1 MSIMERNST
10 IDIMKGLAIIL
21 MLFIHAPFV
30 DLGITLSFVVPVF
43 FMVSGVFLP
52 SCETCTDLRIFIL
65 KKIKSLYIPYVIVNL
80 IFLAFHN
87 FFVRINFYTDS
98 QDFLAA
104 FPGANLYSGYTIV
117 QFMKRLV
124 LVLTTAGGTQLGGAT
139 WFLRS
144 LFFSSIL
151 YEIMNYAFAK
161 LNVNKLLFHWI
172 FGFVFLIVSCCFSRI
187 EILVFE
193 KNIFLWV
200 NQVLSPYILF
210 CLGKLLINLFNG
222 IKHNWIYL
230 LTVVAGLI
238 VLVII
243 NHVNINFNLA
253 FGKLDQIHFFLLSSL
268 SGFVFMYSVSYFID
282 KCSVSSFF
290 VLVGKYT
297 IYVLCLHLL
306 FYKFVTLFFVKLHSL
321 PDIYIAAYP
330 TILSLCN
337 RNECFAYGCS
347 YILTG
352 LLFPLLVGLGVRR
365 FNKGRKLN

>member
-1 MSIMERNST
+1 MERNSS
-10 IDIMKGLAIIL
+10 IDIMKGFAIIL

-30 DLGITLSFVVPVF
+30 NLGITLSFVVPVF

-52 SCETCTDLRIFIL
+52 SCETGSDLRIFIL
-65 KKIKSLYIPYVIVNL
+65 KKIKSLYIPYITTNL

-87 FFVRINFYTDS
+87 LFVRLNFYTDS

-104 FPGANLYSGYTIV
+104 FPDAILYSEYTFI
-117 QFMKRLV
+117 QFMKRTALI
-124 LVLTTAGGTQLGGAT
+124 LSTAGGTQLGGAT

-151 YEIMNYAFAK
+151 YEILNYAFAK

-172 FGFVFLIVSCCFSRI
+172 FGFVFLIVSYYFSRI
-187 EILVFE
+187 EILIFE

-210 CLGKLLINLFNG
+210 CIGKALFDLLS
-222 IKHNWIYL
+222 KTKRNWIYL

-238 VLVII
+238 VLAVM
-243 NHVNINFNLA
+243 NHVDVNFNIA
-253 FGKLDQIHFFLLSSL
+253 FGKIVQINWFLLSSVA
-268 SGFVFMYSVSYFID
+268 GFAFLFAL
-282 KCSVSSFF
+282 SFF
-290 VLVGKYT
+290 VEKCRSSGFLVLTGKYT

-321 PDIYIAAYP
+321 PDIYIAACP
-330 TILSLCN
+330 TILSLC
-337 RNECFAYGCS
+337 RGNERLIYGGS
-347 YILTG
+347 YILSG
-352 LLFPLLVGLGVRR
+352 LLFSLLVGLSVRKIKNR
-365 FNKGRKLN
+365 SVAG

>member
-1 MSIMERNST
+1 MERNST

-30 DLGITLSFVVPVF
+30 GLGITLSFVVPVF
-43 FMVSGVFLP
+43 FMISGVFLP
-52 SCETCTDLRIFIL
+52 SCETCGDLRAFVV
-65 KKIKSLYIPYVIVNL
+65 KKIKSLYIPYITTNL

-87 FFVRINFYTDS
+87 LFVRLNFYTDS

-104 FPGANLYSGYTIV
+104 FPDAILYSEYTFV
-117 QFMKRLV
+117 QFMKRTALI
-124 LVLTTAGGTQLGGAT
+124 LSTAGGTQLGGAT

-151 YEIMNYAFAK
+151 YEILNYAFAK

-172 FGFVFLIVSCCFSRI
+172 FGFVFLIVSYYFSGM
-187 EILVFE
+187 EILIFE
-193 KNIFLWV
+193 KNIFLWI

-210 CLGKLLINLFNG
+210 CLGKLLFAIFTRT
-222 IKHNWIYL
+222 KHSWIYL
-230 LTVVAGLI
+230 LTLTVGLI
-238 VLVII
+238 VLVVM

-253 FGKLDQIHFFLLSSL
+253 FGKTDQIHFFLLSSL
-268 SGFVFMYSVSYFID
+268 SGFVFLYSVSYFID

-290 VLVGKYT
+290 VLAGKYT
-297 IYVLCLHLL
+297 IYVLCLHLI
-306 FYKFVTLFFVKLHSL
+306 FYKFVTLLFVKLHSL

-337 RNECFAYGCS
+337 RNERFAYGGF

-352 LLFPLLVGLGVRR
+352 FLFPLLVGLGIRR
-365 FNKGRKLN
+365 FKKGRKII

>member
-1 MSIMERNST
+1 
-10 IDIMKGLAIIL
+10 MKGLAIIL

-30 DLGITLSFVVPVF
+30 GLGITLSFVVSVF
-43 FMVSGVFLP
+43 FMISGVFLP
-52 SCETCTDLRIFIL
+52 SCETCGDLRAFVV
-65 KKIKSLYIPYVIVNL
+65 KKIKSLYIPYITTNL

-87 FFVRINFYTDS
+87 LFVRLNFYTDS

-104 FPGANLYSGYTIV
+104 FPDAILYSEYTFV
-117 QFMKRLV
+117 QFMKRTALI
-124 LVLTTAGGTQLGGAT
+124 LSTAGGTQLGGAT

-151 YEIMNYAFAK
+151 YEILNYAFAK

-172 FGFVFLIVSCCFSRI
+172 FGFVFLIVSYYFSGM
-187 EILVFE
+187 EILIFE
-193 KNIFLWV
+193 KNIFLWI

-210 CLGKLLINLFNG
+210 CLGKLLFAIFTRT
-222 IKHNWIYL
+222 KHSWIYL
-230 LTVVAGLI
+230 LTLTVGLI
-238 VLVII
+238 VLVVM

-253 FGKLDQIHFFLLSSL
+253 FGKTDQIHFFLLSSL
-268 SGFVFMYSVSYFID
+268 SGFVFLYSVSYFID

-290 VLVGKYT
+290 VLAGKYT
-297 IYVLCLHLL
+297 IYVLCLHLI
-306 FYKFVTLFFVKLHSL
+306 FYKFVTLLFVKLHSL

-337 RNECFAYGCS
+337 RNERFAYGGF

-352 LLFPLLVGLGVRR
+352 FLFPLLVGLGIRR
-365 FNKGRKLN
+365 FKKGRKII

>member
-1 MSIMERNST
+1 MKRNST

-30 DLGITLSFVVPVF
+30 DLGVTLSFVVPVF
-43 FMVSGVFLP
+43 FMISGVFLP
-52 SCETCTDLRIFIL
+52 SCETCGDLRAFVV
-65 KKIKSLYIPYVIVNL
+65 KKIKSLYIPYITTNL

-87 FFVRINFYTDS
+87 LFVRLNFYTDS

-104 FPGANLYSGYTIV
+104 FPDAILYSEYTFV
-117 QFMKRLV
+117 QFMKRI
-124 LVLTTAGGTQLGGAT
+124 VLTLSSLGGTQLGGAT

-151 YEIMNYAFAK
+151 YELLNYAFAR
-161 LNVNKLLFHWI
+161 LGINKLLFHWI
-172 FGFVFLIVSCCFSRI
+172 AGIIFLIVSCLFSRI
-187 EILVFE
+187 EILIFE

-210 CLGKLLINLFNG
+210 CIGKALFALFTRT
-222 IKHNWIYL
+222 KHSWIYL
-230 LTVVAGLI
+230 LTLTIGLI
-238 VLVII
+238 VLVVI
-243 NHVNINFNLA
+243 NHVDVNFNIA
-253 FGKLDQIHFFLLSSL
+253 FGKIVQINWFLLSSVA
-268 SGFVFMYSVSYFID
+268 GFLFLFAL
-282 KCSVSSFF
+282 SFF
-290 VLVGKYT
+290 VDKNITSAFFVLAGKYT

-306 FYKFVTLFFVKLHSL
+306 FYKFVTLLFVKLHSL

-337 RNECFAYGCS
+337 RNERFAYGGS

-365 FNKGRKLN
+365 FKKGKKII

>member
-1 MSIMERNST
+1 
-10 IDIMKGLAIIL
+10 MKGLAIIL

-30 DLGITLSFVVPVF
+30 GLGITLSFVVPVF
-43 FMVSGVFLP
+43 FMISGVFLP
-52 SCETCTDLRIFIL
+52 SCETCGDLRAFVV
-65 KKIKSLYIPYVIVNL
+65 KKIKSLYIPYITTNL

-87 FFVRINFYTDS
+87 LFVRLNFYTDS

-104 FPGANLYSGYTIV
+104 FPDAILYSEYTFV
-117 QFMKRLV
+117 QFMKRTALI
-124 LVLTTAGGTQLGGAT
+124 LSTAGGTQLGGAT

-151 YEIMNYAFAK
+151 YEILNYAFAK

-172 FGFVFLIVSCCFSRI
+172 FGFVFLIVSYYFSGMV
-187 EILVFE
+187 ILIFE
-193 KNIFLWV
+193 KNIFLWI

-210 CLGKLLINLFNG
+210 CLGKLLFAIFTRT
-222 IKHNWIYL
+222 KHSWIYL
-230 LTVVAGLI
+230 LTLTVGLI
-238 VLVII
+238 VLVVM

-253 FGKLDQIHFFLLSSL
+253 FGKTDQIHFFLLSSL
-268 SGFVFMYSVSYFID
+268 SGFVFLYSVSYFID

-290 VLVGKYT
+290 VLAGKYT
-297 IYVLCLHLL
+297 IYVLCLHLI
-306 FYKFVTLFFVKLHSL
+306 FYKFVTLLFVKLHSL

-337 RNECFAYGCS
+337 RNERFAYGGF

-352 LLFPLLVGLGVRR
+352 FLFPLLVGLGIRR
-365 FNKGRKLN
+365 FKKGRKII

>member
-1 MSIMERNST
+1 MSTMERNST

-30 DLGITLSFVVPVF
+30 GLGITLSFVVPLF

-52 SCETCTDLRIFIL
+52 SCETCTDLRVFIL
-65 KKIKSLYIPYVIVNL
+65 KKIKSLYIPYVITNL

-87 FFVRINFYTDS
+87 FFVRINFYTDNPEVLVVLP
-98 QDFLAA
+98 DVM
-104 FPGANLYSGYTIV
+104 LYSEYTFI
-117 QFMKRLV
+117 QFMKRI
-124 LVLTTAGGTQLGGAT
+124 VLTLSSLGETQLGGAT

-151 YEIMNYAFAK
+151 YELLNYAFAR
-161 LNVNKLLFHWI
+161 LGINKLLFHWI
-172 FGFVFLIVSCCFSRI
+172 AGIIFLIVSCCFSGI

-230 LTVVAGLI
+230 LTGVAGLI

-253 FGKLDQIHFFLLSSL
+253 FGKTDQIHFFLLSSL
-268 SGFVFMYSVSYFID
+268 SGFVFLYSVSYFID

-290 VLVGKYT
+290 VLAGKYT

-306 FYKFVTLFFVKLHSL
+306 FYKFVTLLFVKLHSL

-337 RNECFAYGCS
+337 RNERFAYGGF

-352 LLFPLLVGLGVRR
+352 FLFPLLVGLV
-365 FNKGRKLN
+365 

>member
-30 DLGITLSFVVPVF
+30 DLGITLSFVVPLF

-52 SCETCTDLRIFIL
+52 SCETCTDLRVFIL
-65 KKIKSLYIPYVIVNL
+65 KKIKSLYVPYVITNL

-104 FPGANLYSGYTIV
+104 FPDAHLYSGYTIV
-117 QFMKRLV
+117 QFMKRIV
-124 LVLTTAGGTQLGGAT
+124 LVLTTAGGTLLGGST

-151 YEIMNYAFAK
+151 YEILNYAFAK

-172 FGFVFLIVSCCFSRI
+172 FGFVFL
-187 EILVFE
+187 
-193 KNIFLWV
+193 
-200 NQVLSPYILF
+200 
-210 CLGKLLINLFNG
+210 
-222 IKHNWIYL
+222 
-230 LTVVAGLI
+230 
-238 VLVII
+238 
-243 NHVNINFNLA
+243 
-253 FGKLDQIHFFLLSSL
+253 
-268 SGFVFMYSVSYFID
+268 YSVSYFID

-290 VLVGKYT
+290 VLAGKYT

-306 FYKFVTLFFVKLHSL
+306 FYKFVTLIFVKLHSL
-321 PDIYIAAYP
+321 PDIYIAAFP

-337 RNECFAYGCS
+337 RNERFAYGGS

-365 FNKGRKLN
+365 FKKGRKIN

>member
-1 MSIMERNST
+1 MKRNST

-21 MLFIHAPFV
+21 MLFIHAPFL

-43 FMVSGVFLP
+43 FMISEVFLS
-52 SCETCTDLRIFIL
+52 SCETCTDLRVFIL
-65 KKIKSLYIPYVIVNL
+65 KKIKSLYIPYVITNL

-104 FPGANLYSGYTIV
+104 FPDAILYSEYTFI
-117 QFMKRLV
+117 QFMKRTALI
-124 LVLTTAGGTQLGGAT
+124 LSTAGGTQLGGAT

-151 YEIMNYAFAK
+151 YEILNYAFAK

-172 FGFVFLIVSCCFSRI
+172 FGFVFLIVSYYFSGM
-187 EILVFE
+187 EILIFE
-193 KNIFLWV
+193 KNIFLWI

-210 CLGKLLINLFNG
+210 CLGKLLFALFTRT
-222 IKHNWIYL
+222 KHSWIYL
-230 LTVVAGLI
+230 LTLIVGLI
-238 VLVII
+238 VLVVM
-243 NHVNINFNLA
+243 NHVNIKFNLA

-268 SGFVFMYSVSYFID
+268 SGFVFLYSVSYFID

-290 VLVGKYT
+290 VLAGKYT
-297 IYVLCLHLL
+297 IYVLCLHFL

-321 PDIYIAAYP
+321 PDIYIAAFP

-337 RNECFAYGCS
+337 GNERFVYGGS
-347 YILTG
+347 YILSG
-352 LLFPLLVGLGVRR
+352 LLLSLLAGFGVRK
-365 FNKGRKLN
+365 FTKGRE

>member
-1 MSIMERNST
+1 MERNSS

-30 DLGITLSFVVPVF
+30 DFGITLSFVVPVF
-43 FMVSGVFLP
+43 FMISGVFLP
-52 SCETCTDLRIFIL
+52 SCETCGDLRAFVV
-65 KKIKSLYIPYVIVNL
+65 KKIKSLYIPYITTNL

-87 FFVRINFYTDS
+87 LFVRLNFYTDS

-104 FPGANLYSGYTIV
+104 FPDAILYSEYTFV
-117 QFMKRLV
+117 QFMKRTALI
-124 LVLTTAGGTQLGGAT
+124 LSTAGGTQLGGAT

-151 YEIMNYAFAK
+151 YEILNYAFAK

-172 FGFVFLIVSCCFSRI
+172 FGFVFLIVSYYFSGM
-187 EILVFE
+187 EILIFE
-193 KNIFLWV
+193 KNIFLWI

-210 CLGKLLINLFNG
+210 CLGKLLFAIFTRT
-222 IKHNWIYL
+222 KHSWIYL
-230 LTVVAGLI
+230 LTLTVGLI
-238 VLVII
+238 VLVVM
-243 NHVNINFNLA
+243 NHVDVNFNIA
-253 FGKLDQIHFFLLSSL
+253 FGKIVQINWFLLSSVA
-268 SGFVFMYSVSYFID
+268 GFLFLFAL
-282 KCSVSSFF
+282 SFF
-290 VLVGKYT
+290 VDKNITSAFFVLAGKYT

-306 FYKFVTLFFVKLHSL
+306 FYKFVTLVFVKLHSL

-337 RNECFAYGCS
+337 RNERFAYGGS

-352 LLFPLLVGLGVRR
+352 LLFPFLVGLGVRR
-365 FNKGRKLN
+365 FKKGIKIN

>member
-1 MSIMERNST
+1 
-10 IDIMKGLAIIL
+10 MKGLAIIL

-30 DLGITLSFVVPVF
+30 GLGITLSFVVPVF
-43 FMVSGVFLP
+43 FMISGVFLP
-52 SCETCTDLRIFIL
+52 SCETCGDLRAFVV
-65 KKIKSLYIPYVIVNL
+65 KKIKSLYIPYITTNL

-87 FFVRINFYTDS
+87 LFVRLNFYTDS

-104 FPGANLYSGYTIV
+104 FPDAILYSEYTFV
-117 QFMKRLV
+117 QFMKRTALI
-124 LVLTTAGGTQLGGAT
+124 LSTAGGTQLGGAT

-151 YEIMNYAFAK
+151 YEILNYAFAK

-172 FGFVFLIVSCCFSRI
+172 FGFVFLIVSYYFSGM
-187 EILVFE
+187 EILIFE
-193 KNIFLWV
+193 KNIFLWI

-210 CLGKLLINLFNG
+210 CLGKLLFAIFTRT
-222 IKHNWIYL
+222 KHSWIYL
-230 LTVVAGLI
+230 LTLTVGLI
-238 VLVII
+238 VLVVM

-253 FGKLDQIHFFLLSSL
+253 FGKTDQIHFFLLSSL
-268 SGFVFMYSVSYFID
+268 SGFVFLYSVSYFID

-290 VLVGKYT
+290 VLAGKYT
-297 IYVLCLHLL
+297 IYVLCLHLI
-306 FYKFVTLFFVKLHSL
+306 FYKFVTLLFVKLHSL

-337 RNECFAYGCS
+337 RNERFAYGGF

-352 LLFPLLVGLGVRR
+352 FLFPLLVGLGIRR
-365 FNKGRKLN
+365 FKKGRKII